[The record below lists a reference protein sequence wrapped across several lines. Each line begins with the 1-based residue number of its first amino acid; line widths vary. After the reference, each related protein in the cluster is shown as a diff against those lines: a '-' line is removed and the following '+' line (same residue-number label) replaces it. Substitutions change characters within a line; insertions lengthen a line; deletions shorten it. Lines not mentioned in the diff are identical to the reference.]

1 MAGRSPDPLELA
13 AGALA
18 RRDLSTA
25 ALEQRLRRAGADAA
39 AAGAAVARLSS
50 LGALDDARLATDR
63 ASRLAER
70 GYGNAAIEAKLEA
83 EGLGRADIEAALA
96 GLEPEAAR
104 ARRIVATAPG
114 RSPRVLAAT
123 LTRRGFAR
131 DSLEAVLGPLDG
143 AGEAELG

>member
-1 MAGRSPDPLELA
+1 MGVGGLSPDPLELA

-70 GYGNAAIEAKLEA
+70 GYGNAAIEA
-83 EGLGRADIEAALA
+83 ALA

>member
-18 RRDLSTA
+18 RRDLSAA
-25 ALEQRLRRAGADAA
+25 ALAKRLCRAGADAA

-50 LGALDDARLATDR
+50 LGALDDARLAADR

-83 EGLGRADIEAALA
+83 EGLGRTDIEAALA

-104 ARRIVATAPG
+104 ARRIVATAPA
-114 RSPRVLAAT
+114 RSPRGLAAT
-123 LTRRGFAR
+123 LTRRGFAP

-143 AGEAELG
+143 TDETELG